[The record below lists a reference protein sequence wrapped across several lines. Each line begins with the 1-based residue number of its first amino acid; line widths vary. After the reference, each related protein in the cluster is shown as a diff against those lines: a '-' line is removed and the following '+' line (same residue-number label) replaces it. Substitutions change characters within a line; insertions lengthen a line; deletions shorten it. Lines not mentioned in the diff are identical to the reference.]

1 MKPETIDYILSKF
14 LSARFWMALLMTIS
28 GCYMSHKGTL
38 STEFATMWGVVVAHY
53 FSRNRPEENPLKGDR
68 NGTR

>member
-1 MKPETIDYILSKF
+1 MMMATMKRIIEKL
-14 LSARFWMALLMTIS
+14 LSARFWMAMLMTIS

-53 FSRNRPEENPLKGDR
+53 FSKTRNEQ
-68 NGTR
+68 